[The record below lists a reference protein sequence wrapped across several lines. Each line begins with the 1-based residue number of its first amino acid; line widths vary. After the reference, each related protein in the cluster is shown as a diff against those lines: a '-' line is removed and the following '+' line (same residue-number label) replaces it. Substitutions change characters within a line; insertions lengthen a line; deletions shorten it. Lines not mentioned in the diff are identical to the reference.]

1 MHDIFKATIIEAMN
15 ATHYISIFDDEATS
29 VDNQS

>member
-1 MHDIFKATIIEAMN
+1 MHDIFKVAIIEAMN
-15 ATHYISIFDDEATS
+15 ATNYISIFCDEATS